1 MGYVA
6 QTAGLGPASLKAK
19 EQQIVYQ
26 KLGRIIAIDNGGN
39 ILGTK
44 KYCNDRTDPT
54 RAAETFY
61 PISRVIIVRSKLK
74 RSYRV
79 IRVVIFLLNI

>member
-26 KLGRIIAIDNGGN
+26 KLGKIIAIDNDGN
-39 ILGTK
+39 ILGDPSCDIFV
-44 KYCNDRTDPT
+44 KYLAD
-54 RAAETFY
+54 
-61 PISRVIIVRSKLK
+61 
-74 RSYRV
+74 
-79 IRVVIFLLNI
+79 